1 LQENFAINASQ
12 SYTSDVTWQGIEQQ
26 SQSQSRFLGQDGR
39 ARLPSETSEKSEQ
52 HDHRLLNARLDVSLC
67 HISLVQ
73 LE

>member
-12 SYTSDVTWQGIEQQ
+12 SYTSDVTWQGIEQ
-26 SQSQSRFLGQDGR
+26 QSQSRFLGQDGR